1 VEPVIDT
8 GNNKGS
14 LHDQS
19 SSLVVRAKWL
29 YEPDEADRLNG
40 SHFRRVLKCSC
51 GKLERSVEHN
61 YIELYIEGESFMLHQ
76 VSSINFLIFF
86 LKELIHHSKINVHTG
101 AKVDTGMNIFG
112 LVFIYLFIHIILNI
126 KQGEF
131 LSSFEI

>member
-1 VEPVIDT
+1 MFQKSSETFDSVDPVIDT
-8 GNNKGS
+8 GNNKVS

-19 SSLVVRAKWL
+19 SSSVVRAKWL

-76 VSSINFLIFF
+76 VSSIIFLTFI
-86 LKELIHHSKINVHTG
+86 LKELKCHSKINVHSS
-101 AKVDTGMNIFG
+101 AKVDTSMNMFG
-112 LVFIYLFIHIILNI
+112 LVFYFYLYA
-126 KQGEF
+126 
-131 LSSFEI
+131 

>member
-1 VEPVIDT
+1 MFQKSSETFDSVEPVINT

-76 VSSINFLIFF
+76 VSSIIVLTFI
-86 LKELIHHSKINVHTG
+86 LKELICHSKINVHSS
-101 AKVDTGMNIFG
+101 AKVDTSMNMIG
-112 LVFIYLFIHIILNI
+112 LVFYFYLYA
-126 KQGEF
+126 
-131 LSSFEI
+131 